1 MYDNVC
7 KFLAENFA
15 TDLAQWLLNE
25 PVDLTVLEPT
35 ELQVDPIRADSLI
48 FLESPN
54 LILHIEF
61 QTSPKDDVPFRMA
74 DYRLRLYRRYP
85 NKRIYQ
91 VVIYLRQTN
100 SPLVKQDSFEIPELV
115 SRYNVIRLWE
125 VPSQQLLTKPGL
137 LPFAVLSQ
145 PQDAVNVLTEVAK
158 QIEGIEDKQ
167 IQSNLAATSA
177 ILAGL
182 VLDKIV
188 IKRLFREEIMKES
201 VMYQEIRSEGK
212 AEGFAEGLQQGKQ
225 QGIEQGLQQGR
236 QQEANLLI
244 RLLNRRLGQI
254 PQDLTRQVSNLSLEQ
269 LENLGEALLDF
280 TTEADL
286 VNWLNQ
292 CQFS

>member
-61 QTSPKDDVPFRMA
+61 QTTPKDDVPFRMA

-100 SPLVKQDSFEIPELV
+100 SPLVKQDSFELPELV

-125 VPSQQLLTKPGL
+125 VPSQQLLSKPGL

-145 PQDAVNVLTEVAK
+145 PQDAVNVLTEVAR

-188 IKRLFREEIMKES
+188 IKRLLREEIMKES
-201 VMYQEIRSEGK
+201 VMYQEIRSEG
-212 AEGFAEGLQQGKQ
+212 FAEGLQQGKQ
-225 QGIEQGLQQGR
+225 Q
-236 QQEANLLI
+236 EANLLI
-244 RLLNRRLGQI
+244 RQLNRRIGAI
-254 PQDLTRQVSNLSLEQ
+254 PQDLTKQVSNLSLEQ

-286 VNWLNQ
+286 INWLNQ
-292 CQFS
+292 CQ

>member
-48 FLESPN
+48 FLQSSN

-61 QTSPKDDVPFRMA
+61 QTTPKDDVPFRMA

-100 SPLVKQDSFEIPELV
+100 SPLVKQDSFELPELV

-125 VPSQQLLTKPGL
+125 VPSQQLLSKPGL

-145 PQDAVNVLTEVAK
+145 PQDAVNVLTEVAR

-188 IKRLFREEIMKES
+188 IKRLLREEIMKES

-212 AEGFAEGLQQGKQ
+212 AEGFAEGLQQG
-225 QGIEQGLQQGR
+225 IE
-236 QQEANLLI
+236 QEANLIII
-244 RLLNRRLGQI
+244 RLLNRRIGQI

-286 VNWLNQ
+286 INWLNQ
-292 CQFS
+292 C